1 MPKFFD
7 RRIRGGPI
15 LGSAWWTPK
24 WVRNHKIGQQGG
36 PPGGPS
42 FGSVFLF
49 FWNPTAKLFDR
60 RVRGGPIWGSAW
72 RCFWA
77 YDVQAVLGIYG
88 AHSALGAHGALG
100 AFGAHGA
107 LGALGALGARGPHGA
122 PSLHSPRFLS
132 VSNPLAFPPQKR
144 TPGEGTFFFTVFW
157 QVNKQN
163 LSDPSRRGQLFLLSF
178 SF

>member
-100 AFGAHGA
+100 ALGAHGA

-122 PSLHSPRFLS
+122 LSLHSPRFLS

-144 TPGEGTFFFTVFW
+144 APGEGTIFLHSV
-157 QVNKQN
+157 
-163 LSDPSRRGQLFLLSF
+163 LARGQAKRVRSQPKRPTIFIIF
-178 SF
+178 